1 MVEEVKKY
9 RDFVEKEIN
18 KINNIYS
25 TITFTTLDEIIK
37 GEMDLNSIWWSLSK
51 INDSSYEKR
60 KSVEKKLNKLSD
72 EDFDTW
78 GYKLQNEVDDL
89 HNLLDWKIM
98 TLQGLLDNLGSFVD
112 YEGIEKYFKDV
123 KQIDI

>member
-25 TITFTTLDEIIK
+25 TIAFTTLDEIIK

-89 HNLLDWKIM
+89 HSLLDWKTM
-98 TLQGLLDNLGSFVD
+98 TLQGLLDNLTNVVD

-123 KQIDI
+123 KQMDI

>member
-25 TITFTTLDEIIK
+25 TIAFTTLDEIIK

-89 HNLLDWKIM
+89 HNLLDWKTM